1 MFSIGRVPRE
11 GRTMNSTSQLD
22 FHPDAES
29 LNAFVE
35 RVLPER
41 ERGQVLAHLAS
52 CGRCRQVVYLAQ
64 QAAGE
69 VETAGASASQ
79 PAAVRPA
86 RNRFVP
92 WLGGWRAAWVPAAA
106 LAAIIGVA
114 VVVQV
119 RHTGP
124 DSKSGPARKQEMAR
138 VEPQPQ
144 IQANGEK
151 SAGNSIGPPPVSPAS
166 TRQLEKKALSATVP
180 MTSRPSLARA
190 VPAAAPQAATDTS
203 VVAHQELNGAL
214 SQTGAGVHGFALQAP
229 AVHGPAVQ
237 AQQAWSNS
245 QQAVSPPQAPSASAA
260 GSFVSTGTN
269 SVQAK
274 VDGRE
279 DHAQS
284 NSALTLTEQDKS
296 LGALGVSHAGFD
308 GARKQSTAA
317 AGLAPK
323 AVPLKLP
330 SALTVQSIA
339 TGQHRTL
346 AIDVAGAVFLRKD
359 AEVNW
364 ETVAPP
370 WTGRAVL
377 VRFRETSPKA
387 NGAGQAGK
395 PVGGPVNRAGGP
407 DGFNGGL
414 IAGLSTSS
422 GVFEIETDSGQV
434 WVSVN
439 GEDWKTK

>member
-1 MFSIGRVPRE
+1 
-11 GRTMNSTSQLD
+11 MNSTSQLD

-35 RVLPER
+35 RALPER

-69 VETAGASASQ
+69 AETAGASASQ
-79 PAAVRPA
+79 PAAIRPVRI
-86 RNRFVP
+86 RFVP
-92 WLGGWRAAWVPAAA
+92 WLRDWRIAWVPAAA
-106 LAAIIGVA
+106 LAAIIAVA

-119 RHTGP
+119 RHGGP
-124 DSKSGPARKQEMAR
+124 VSKSGPAREQEMAR

-151 SAGNSIGPPPVSPAS
+151 SAGNSIGFPPVSPAP
-166 TRQLEKKALSATVP
+166 TRQLEKKALSATEP
-180 MTSRPSLARA
+180 MTSRPSLERA
-190 VPAAAPQAATDTS
+190 VPPPAPPPEADTT
-203 VVAHQELNGAL
+203 VVAQDSLNAVV
-214 SQTGAGVHGFALQAP
+214 SQPRTVFHGSAAQAS
-229 AVHGPAVQ
+229 AVHGPASQ
-237 AQQAWSNS
+237 TQQSWSNS
-245 QQAVSPPQAPSASAA
+245 QQAAPYPQMPSTSAA
-260 GSFVSTGTN
+260 GSFVSADSN

-274 VDGRE
+274 TDSKE
-279 DHAQS
+279 DRAQS
-284 NSALTLTEQDKS
+284 SSALSLTETEKDKS
-296 LGALGVSHAGFD
+296 LGAPAVSHAGFD
-308 GARKQSTAA
+308 GAKKQSAATAGFA
-317 AGLAPK
+317 LK
-323 AVPLKLP
+323 AIPLKLP

-359 AEVNW
+359 VEVNW
-364 ETVAPP
+364 ETVAQP

-377 VRFRETSPKA
+377 VRFREAAPKA
-387 NGAGQAGK
+387 DAAGRAGTQ
-395 PVGGPVNRAGGP
+395 VGGPVNRAGGANGK
-407 DGFNGGL
+407 DGFNGGV
-414 IAGLSTSS
+414 IAGTLTPP
-422 GVFEIETDSGQV
+422 GVFEIETESGQL